1 MLSSQ
6 SCSLFNHTWFK
17 HGNVPCFLHEIL
29 ILALR
34 TWEFSWYL
42 KYNILVI
49 TSTSREPGGTKFEV
63 VIGVK
68 GTVSLI
74 FYRRLQKAVNLA
86 CLRRDVWL
94 TNYSLFKEVWDL
106 LAVWAEIQNNF
117 SIFPNSSP
125 LPNYSSQMNVLLPS
139 EIRQSR
145 KEIIMHF
152 HLEHRILIPF
162 FLLLTD
168 LSIFLLT
175 CFKYDKFY
183 LSQYHSSSIKLHP
196 KNCHKQAG
204 WKGTSIY
211 F

>member
-1 MLSSQ
+1 MQTSVFCFHFRNVYYLTMHGTRYSS
-6 SCSLFNHTWFK
+6 
-17 HGNVPCFLHEIL
+17 VPCFLHDTST
-29 ILALR
+29 LALR
-34 TWEFSWYL
+34 TWDLSWFL
-42 KYNILVI
+42 KENILII
-49 TSTSREPGGTKFEV
+49 TLLPSENLEKQNFKWELEQTGLPLWYSTEELTRGCELGISEEK
-63 VIGVK
+63 K
-68 GTVSLI
+68 
-74 FYRRLQKAVNLA
+74 
-86 CLRRDVWL
+86 VWL

-139 EIRQSR
+139 EIKQSR

-183 LSQYHSSSIKLHP
+183 LSQYHSSSIKLHKKLP
-196 KNCHKQAG
+196 
-204 WKGTSIY
+204 
-211 F
+211 